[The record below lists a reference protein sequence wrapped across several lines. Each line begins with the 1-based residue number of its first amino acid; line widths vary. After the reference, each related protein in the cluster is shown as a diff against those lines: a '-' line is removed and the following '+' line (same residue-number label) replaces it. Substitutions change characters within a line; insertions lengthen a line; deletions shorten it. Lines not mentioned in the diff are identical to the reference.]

1 MFPNMNMNKLTQN
14 MFRRADGVM
23 WDMMTGKIGIVT
35 DEGIAT
41 LDGVGDDAV
50 VNINMIDEFGIAIPA
65 YAQSTQQADVKVGD
79 IIITGKDKI
88 AWVIEC
94 KDSGSGLKYKT
105 MKPSGDTGSWT
116 PPKKTMLGFD
126 TGVMV
131 LRPLINMVAGGQTGL
146 QGMQQMMMMMSM
158 FSDDGE
164 IGTGMMDKLM
174 PMMLMG
180 GNMFGG
186 ATDANGQQNPMQQMM
201 MMQMM
206 MKMLDKQPSNGN
218 NGRIGQSSSPFK
230 NPMRG

>member
-1 MFPNMNMNKLTQN
+1 MFQNMNMNKLTQN

-41 LDGVGDDAV
+41 LEGVGDDAV

-94 KDSGSGLKYKT
+94 KDNGTGGLKYKT

-131 LRPLINMVAGGQTGL
+131 LRPLINMVSGGATGL

-186 ATDANGQQNPMQQMM
+186 ATDASGQQNPMQQMM

-206 MKMLDKQPSNGN
+206 MKMLDKQPSNSGFK
-218 NGRIGQSSSPFK
+218 GQSGQSSQSAFSRK
-230 NPMRG
+230 